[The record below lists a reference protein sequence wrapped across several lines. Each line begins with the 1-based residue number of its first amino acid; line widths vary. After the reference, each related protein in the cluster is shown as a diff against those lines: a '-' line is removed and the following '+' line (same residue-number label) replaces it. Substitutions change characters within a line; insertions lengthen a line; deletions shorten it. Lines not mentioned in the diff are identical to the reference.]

1 MFATLLDHRGK
12 PASKFEL
19 AIKSNAMRLSLFLA
33 AALLAGC
40 ATQTDD
46 SANEA
51 YQKNLATAKAA
62 IQSHIDADYDS
73 WMTYHAEDAVVWGAT
88 YGSEKMSGAEAAVQF
103 GGHHDAFDGI
113 ATTREVWLP
122 GVDTL
127 NLQADGSV
135 RAYINWTATSKA
147 NGHEVN
153 LRAYH
158 YWNFN
163 EDGKINQEG
172 GFYDAG
178 GLMAAS
184 IPPPPPPKVEATE
197 E

>member
-1 MFATLLDHRGK
+1 MFATQSDHRRK
-12 PASKFEL
+12 PGERHEL
-19 AIKSNAMRLSLFLA
+19 TPKSNAMRLPFFFA

-40 ATQTDD
+40 ASQADNA
-46 SANEA
+46 ANEA
-51 YQKNLATAKAA
+51 YQKNLTTAKAA

-88 YGSEKMSGAEAAVQF
+88 YGSEKMTGAEAAEQF

-113 ATTREVWLP
+113 ATAREVWLP

-158 YWNFN
+158 YWNFD

-178 GLMAAS
+178 GLLVAS
-184 IPPPPPPKVEATE
+184 IPAPPKVEATE